1 MESYCHRFRDVSVLY
16 VYQVSAS
23 LVLPFIFFTD
33 SNAMTVYSY
42 YVFHVQVGF
51 LLCMLFQDYCYYF
64 SSGTEID
71 HHHHPYGL
79 YHGQCICK

>member
-1 MESYCHRFRDVSVLY
+1 MFLFYLYIKSVQVLFCHLN
-16 VYQVSAS
+16 
-23 LVLPFIFFTD
+23 LFTN
-33 SNAMTVYSY
+33 SNHMTVYSY

-71 HHHHPYGL
+71 HHHPYRL
-79 YHGQCICK
+79 YHGQYICK